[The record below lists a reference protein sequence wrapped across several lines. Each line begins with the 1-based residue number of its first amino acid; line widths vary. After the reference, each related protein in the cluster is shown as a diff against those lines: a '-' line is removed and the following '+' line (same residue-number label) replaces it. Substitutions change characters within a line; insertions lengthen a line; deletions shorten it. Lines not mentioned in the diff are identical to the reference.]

1 MKPRDNYFS
10 GLSGEGFHRLYYR
23 EWGDPDNQDVIVCVH
38 GVTRIS
44 NDFDILA
51 KALSRKYRVV
61 CPDIV
66 GRGYSDWLGNKKNY
80 NFVQYCTDMN
90 ALIAH
95 VRADNVHWIGTS
107 MGGII
112 GMMLAALSHTPI
124 KTLILN
130 DVGPSLKRTELRKIG
145 QYIGK
150 APQFSNQKKL
160 FEYYKNT
167 YQSLGKMPK
176 KDWQEMALYSAFK
189 SKSGYRIHYDPQIG
203 DAFRS
208 SYSMNDFDLWQY
220 WDEISCP
227 TLLLRGVESTFFSVS
242 IANKMIDRGYDVR
255 YEEIPKVGHAP
266 TLRTPYEINLIK
278 KFYRSIK

>member
-1 MKPRDNYFS
+1 
-10 GLSGEGFHRLYYR
+10 
-23 EWGDPDNQDVIVCVH
+23 
-38 GVTRIS
+38 
-44 NDFDILA
+44 
-51 KALSRKYRVV
+51 
-61 CPDIV
+61 
-66 GRGYSDWLGNKKNY
+66 
-80 NFVQYCTDMN
+80 MN

-95 VRADNVHWIGTS
+95 VRADHVHWVGTS

-124 KTLILN
+124 KSLILN
-130 DVGPSLKRTELRKIG
+130 DVGPTLKRSELRKIG

-150 APQFSNQKKL
+150 APHFSNKKEL

-167 YQSLGKMPK
+167 YQAFGKMPK
-176 KDWQEMALYSAFK
+176 KDWQEMAMYSAFK
-189 SKSGYRIHYDPQIG
+189 NKSGYRMHYDPQIG

-208 SYSMNDFDLWQY
+208 SYSLNDFDLWQY

-227 TLLLRGVESTFFSVS
+227 TLLLRGVESTFFTTK
-242 IANKMIDRGYDVR
+242 IANQMIERGYHVD

-278 KFYRSIK
+278 KFYRAMR